1 MLLYFTIEEP
11 WLISLKYIKM
21 YWACEYIWLLV
32 SHVHQIWKN
41 SLLLEIIRRDFY
53 LRWIQLLNPS
63 LLWTC

>member
-11 WLISLKYIKM
+11 WLISLEYIKM

-53 LRWIQLLNPS
+53 LR
-63 LLWTC
+63 